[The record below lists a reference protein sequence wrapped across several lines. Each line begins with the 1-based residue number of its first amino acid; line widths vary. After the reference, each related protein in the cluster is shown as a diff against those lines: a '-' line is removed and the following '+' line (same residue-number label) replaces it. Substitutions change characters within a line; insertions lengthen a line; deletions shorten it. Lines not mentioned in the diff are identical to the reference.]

1 MPPAAS
7 PLASIKLAAPGGMPD
22 MLRARTSFWV
32 VFLLV
37 TTLACTGQ
45 ATDVFNATPSSFRP
59 VGEVTITVLEPPMP
73 QRDFLTQGLDA
84 LEPLIRFFKN
94 FWGAPD
100 EQASSVSIA

>member
-1 MPPAAS
+1 
-7 PLASIKLAAPGGMPD
+7 
-22 MLRARTSFWV
+22 MLHANTVFWV
-32 VFLLV
+32 VFLL

-45 ATDVFNATPSSFRP
+45 ATDVFNATPSFRP
-59 VGEVTITVLEPPMP
+59 VGEVTITVQEPPMP
-73 QRDFLTQGLDA
+73 QRDILTQGLDA